1 MVIILTD
8 LKSDEVPFSEEG
20 VNLPNYRIYW
30 FVVTVLDDEGHTE
43 VVAAPF
49 PQRNY
54 VNNDQTAAYTL
65 RFQRLDSGWGELKLT
80 AEARAFGADEDSSAG
95 GGPIEVFWDD
105 GDLSVKRIPVSFEF
119 PGYVYSTQLGDR
131 QAYLI
136 VRD

>member
-1 MVIILTD
+1 M
-8 LKSDEVPFSEEG
+8 
-20 VNLPNYRIYW
+20 
-30 FVVTVLDDEGHTE
+30 
-43 VVAAPF
+43 
-49 PQRNY
+49 
-54 VNNDQTAAYTL
+54 
-65 RFQRLDSGWGELKLT
+65 T

-136 VRD
+136 VRDWNTRNAELEESDADGDGIPDLDDWDFDNDGIPDYLDLDADDDGIPNEEDEEPLNADG